1 MDRTHLPRSSVGSV
15 ALAVALWT
23 LAASTAR
30 AECPAPPA
38 TVDLADGFALCT
50 PAAPGYPEGTA
61 VAMRVGLPDGTLI
74 AAGIGVIGKPVPL
87 TVPAGVLGRVT
98 GHRPHAQRQ
107 GHPYRHGQCRT
118 GHITSP
124 GDDHA
129 LVE

>member
-87 TVPAGVLGRVT
+87 TVPAGVLASREGEFEVVLLSMVRGIESAPRTARVT
-98 GHRPHAQRQ
+98 YRPR
-107 GHPYRHGQCRT
+107 
-118 GHITSP
+118 
-124 GDDHA
+124 
-129 LVE
+129 